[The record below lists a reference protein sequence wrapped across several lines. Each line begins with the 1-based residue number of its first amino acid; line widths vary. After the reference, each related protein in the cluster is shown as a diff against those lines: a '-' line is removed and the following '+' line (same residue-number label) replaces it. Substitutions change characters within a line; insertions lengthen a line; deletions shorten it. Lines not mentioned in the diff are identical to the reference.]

1 MKKNLATQF
10 KKAEQI
16 STVYTLTETIRSKIF
31 KHKEF
36 IKMLDTKDILDNRYN
51 LPCANCKS
59 SPFSDPNHGHIL
71 TGDTRIVQINKLT
84 KLLHKG
90 PKFREPV
97 SINFS
102 NCKTQIKRT
111 LQNVLLIGAIKRE
124 PLPNNLHNA

>member
-1 MKKNLATQF
+1 MKKSVATQF

-16 STVYTLTETIRSKIF
+16 STVYTLTETIRCKIF
-31 KHKEF
+31 NHKEF
-36 IKMLDTKDILDNRYN
+36 IKMLDTKNILDNRYN
-51 LPCANCKS
+51 LPCNCKS

-71 TGDTRIVQINKLT
+71 TGETRIVQINKLA

-102 NCKTQIKRT
+102 NCKTQIKKN
-111 LQNVLLIGAIKRE
+111 LSKCSSDWCNKKGAPAK
-124 PLPNNLHNA
+124 